1 MKAFI
6 IFFCFV
12 MYLQSAV
19 SKYYLVKT
27 KDSGSPRRGGGGGYG
42 GRRGSG
48 YNYDKPANMDGN
60 DYSNDHQGE
69 VINESVTWHTDPTP
83 APEAGRLPGGGT
95 ANHDH
100 EIAMPQN
107 PQHDHNGEV
116 ISESVTWPTDPT
128 PAPEAGRLPGGGTG
142 NHDHEITTEHT
153 TDTTLSP
160 EAIAFLTRLNRKRH

>member
-1 MKAFI
+1 MGVNQRAFGQTKVLEKADSTIRMKAFI

-48 YNYDKPANMDGN
+48 YNYDKPANIDGN

-69 VINESVTWHTDPTP
+69 VITESVTWH
-83 APEAGRLPGGGT
+83 
-95 ANHDH
+95 
-100 EIAMPQN
+100 
-107 PQHDHNGEV
+107 
-116 ISESVTWPTDPT
+116 TDPT